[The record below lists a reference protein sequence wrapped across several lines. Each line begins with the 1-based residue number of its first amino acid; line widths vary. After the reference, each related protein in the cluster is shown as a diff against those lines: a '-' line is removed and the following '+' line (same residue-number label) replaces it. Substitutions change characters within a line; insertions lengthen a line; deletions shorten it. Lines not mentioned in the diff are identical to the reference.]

1 MEVRPIPLFS
11 ADGCQVICGDD
22 YAAVALDEA
31 ERVRERLWISMFLVG
46 LSAGD
51 DLRLSVRFVLDA
63 VVRAQRRRVDVRIIV
78 DDFRLGNARVQ
89 INSPAASYLARRGVP
104 VRVWVGTPGRAS
116 HSKLMI
122 GDDTVVCGSA
132 NWTPGGFDRN
142 AELMLRV
149 RSVDLV
155 SDLAGRFEQGWS
167 ESQAWTVADI
177 DGVTATT
184 AAGPDPTGAEES

>member
-104 VRVWVGTPGRAS
+104 VRVWVGIP
-116 HSKLMI
+116 
-122 GDDTVVCGSA
+122 
-132 NWTPGGFDRN
+132 
-142 AELMLRV
+142 
-149 RSVDLV
+149 
-155 SDLAGRFEQGWS
+155 AGRRTRS
-167 ESQAWTVADI
+167 
-177 DGVTATT
+177 
-184 AAGPDPTGAEES
+184 